1 MKNTKPHR
9 IRVVT
14 LGCSKNTV
22 DSEVLMG
29 HLRSSN
35 MQVLTDESP
44 GKADTVVIN
53 TCGFIGDA
61 KEESID
67 TILHYIRLK
76 QEGKL
81 KGVFVMGCL
90 SERYKPSLISE
101 IPEVDEYFGVN
112 DLAGVIQALGAEYR
126 ESLIGERYL
135 TTPSHYAYLKIAEG
149 CDRRCS
155 FCAIPGIRGKHVSK
169 PIEQIVKEAEML
181 ADRGVK
187 ELLLISQDLTY
198 YGVDIYGKSAL
209 TQLVREL
216 SDLKRFDWIRL
227 HYTFPSDFPADLIDL
242 MRERDNICNYIDIP
256 LQHISDSVLK
266 SMRRGINGADT
277 RALIAGMRER
287 LPQAAIRTA
296 FIVGYPGETDANFN
310 ELKQFVE
317 EAQFDRMGV
326 FTYSHEEDTQAFG
339 LDDNIPEEVKQARA
353 AELMAVQQQISAK
366 LNASKIG
373 STLKVLI
380 DRKEG
385 NYYIGR
391 TEFDS
396 PEVDNEVLIQD
407 SEILQIGT
415 FYNILIT
422 SADDFDLYG
431 EVVQKF

>member
-198 YGVDIYGKSAL
+198 YGLDNYGKSAL

-227 HYTFPSDFPADLIDL
+227 HYTFPSGFPADLIDL

-339 LDDNIPEEVKQARA
+339 LDDDIPEKVKQARA
-353 AELMAVQQQISAK
+353 AELMELQQKISAK

>member
-29 HLRSSN
+29 HLRSNN
-35 MQVLTDESP
+35 MQVVTDETP
-44 GKADTVVIN
+44 GKADSVVIN

-67 TILHYIRLK
+67 TILQYIRMK

-81 KGVFVMGCL
+81 KRVFVMGCL
-90 SERYKPSLISE
+90 SERYKPSLIKE

-126 ESLIGERYL
+126 ESLVGERYL

-155 FCAIPGIRGKHVSK
+155 FCAIPGIRGKHISK

-187 ELLLISQDLTY
+187 ELLLISQDLTF
-198 YGVDIYGKSAL
+198 YGADLYGKTAL
-209 TQLVREL
+209 TELVRQL
-216 SDLKRFDWIRL
+216 SDLNRFDWIRL
-227 HYTFPSDFPADLIDL
+227 HYTFPSGFPADLIDL
-242 MRERDNICNYIDIP
+242 MRERANICNYIDIP
-256 LQHISDSVLK
+256 LQHISDSILK
-266 SMRRGINGADT
+266 SMRRGVNGAET
-277 RALIAGMRER
+277 RALIAGMREK
-287 LPQAAIRTA
+287 LPEAAIRTA
-296 FIVGYPGETDANFN
+296 FIVGYPGETEADFN

-317 EAQFDRMGV
+317 EAKFDRMGV
-326 FTYSHEEDTQAFG
+326 FTYSHEEDTHAYG
-339 LDDNIPEEVKQARA
+339 LTDDIPEKVKQERA
-353 AELMAVQQQISAK
+353 AELMAVQQQISAE
-366 LNASKIG
+366 LNMAKIG
-373 STLKVLI
+373 TTLKVLI

-391 TEFDS
+391 SEFDS
-396 PEVDNEVLIQD
+396 PEVDNEVLIED
-407 SEILQIGT
+407 GEVLQIGA
-415 FYNILIT
+415 FYSVLI
-422 SADDFDLYG
+422 SSSDDFDLYG
-431 EVVQKF
+431 AIVQNP

>member
-198 YGVDIYGKSAL
+198 YGLDIYGKSAL

-296 FIVGYPGETDANFN
+296 FIVGYPGETDADFN
-310 ELKQFVE
+310 ELKQFVT

-339 LDDNIPEEVKQARA
+339 LDDDIPEKVKQARA
-353 AELMAVQQQISAK
+353 AELMELQQKISAK

-431 EVVQKF
+431 EVVRKF

>member
-1 MKNTKPHR
+1 M
-9 IRVVT
+9 
-14 LGCSKNTV
+14 
-22 DSEVLMG
+22 
-29 HLRSSN
+29 
-35 MQVLTDESP
+35 TDESP
-44 GKADTVVIN
+44 GKADTAVIN

-61 KEESID
+61 REESID

-81 KGVFVMGCL
+81 KRVFVMGCL

-112 DLAGVIQALGAEYR
+112 DLAGVIRALGAEYR
-126 ESLIGERYL
+126 ETLVGERYL

-155 FCAIPGIRGKHVSK
+155 FCAIPGIRGKHVSR

-181 ADRGVK
+181 AGHGVK
-187 ELLLISQDLTY
+187 ELLLISQDLTF
-198 YGVDIYGKSAL
+198 YGTDIYGKTML
-209 TQLVREL
+209 TGLVRQL
-216 SDLKRFDWIRL
+216 SDLNRFDWIRL
-227 HYTFPSDFPADLIDL
+227 HYTFPSGFPADLLDL

-266 SMRRGINGADT
+266 SMRRGINGAET

-296 FIVGYPGETDANFN
+296 FIVGYPGETEADFN
-310 ELKQFVE
+310 ELKQFVVE
-317 EAQFDRMGV
+317 TQFDRMGV
-326 FTYSHEEDTQAFG
+326 FTYSHEEDTHAFS
-339 LDDNIPEEVKQARA
+339 LKDDIPEGVKQARA

-366 LNASKIG
+366 LNTAKTGNIY
-373 STLKVLI
+373 KVLV

-385 NYYIGR
+385 NYYISR
-391 TEFDS
+391 SEFDS
-396 PEVDNEVLIQD
+396 PEVDNEVLIPD
-407 SEILQIGT
+407 GEILQIGE
-415 FYNILIT
+415 FYSTLIT

-431 EVVQKF
+431 EIVRNP

>member
-112 DLAGVIQALGAEYR
+112 DLAGVIQAVGAEYR

-181 ADRGVK
+181 ADHGVK

-198 YGVDIYGKSAL
+198 YGIDIYGKSAL

-296 FIVGYPGETDANFN
+296 FIVGYPGETDADFN

>member
-1 MKNTKPHR
+1 M
-9 IRVVT
+9 VT

-29 HLRSSN
+29 HLLSNN
-35 MQVLTDESP
+35 MQVLTDDSP
-44 GKADTVVIN
+44 GKSDTVIIN

-61 KEESID
+61 KEESIN
-67 TILHYIRLK
+67 TILHYIRMK

-81 KGVFVMGCL
+81 KRVFVMGCL
-90 SERYKPSLISE
+90 SERYKPSLVSE

-112 DLAGVIQALGAEYR
+112 DLAGVIQALGAEFR
-126 ESLIGERYL
+126 ESLVGQRYL
-135 TTPSHYAYLKIAEG
+135 STPSHYAYLKIAEG
-149 CDRRCS
+149 CNRSCS

-198 YGVDIYGKSAL
+198 YGVDIYGKIAL
-209 TQLVREL
+209 TELVRQL
-216 SDLKRFDWIRL
+216 SDLNRFDWIRL
-227 HYTFPSDFPADLIDL
+227 HYTFPSGFPSDLIDL

-256 LQHISDSVLK
+256 LQHISDTVLK
-266 SMRRGINGADT
+266 SMRRGINGVET
-277 RALIAGMRER
+277 RALIAGMRKR

-296 FIVGYPGETDANFN
+296 FIVGYPGETEANFN

-339 LDDNIPEEVKQARA
+339 LADDIPEKVKQSRA
-353 AELMAVQQQISAK
+353 AELMALQQQISAK
-366 LNASKIG
+366 LNTAKIG
-373 STLKVLI
+373 RTLKVLI

-391 TEFDS
+391 SESDS

-407 SEILQIGT
+407 GEVLEIGG
-415 FYNILIT
+415 FYSTLIT
-422 SADDFDLYG
+422 AADDFDLYG
-431 EVVQKF
+431 EVIRKL